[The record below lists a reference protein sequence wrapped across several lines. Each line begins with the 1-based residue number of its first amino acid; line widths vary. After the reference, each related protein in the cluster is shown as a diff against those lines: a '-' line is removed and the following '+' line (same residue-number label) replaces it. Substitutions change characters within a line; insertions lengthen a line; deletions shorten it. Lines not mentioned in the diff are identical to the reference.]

1 MYPARDLYT
10 MVVPPAD
17 EYSDGVNSGI
27 VLVHGLTGFMDAG
40 AGGRLAIKHILDT
53 LEHRPVAY
61 FHIDMLYDY
70 RGRRPKTVFDS
81 DHYESMDLPQI
92 TLSEVTDAE
101 GNKFLLLHGVEPDL
115 GWQSVVRSVVE
126 LIRNYGVRLTVGIHA
141 IPWPAPHTR
150 PIEIT
155 AHATDSEL
163 LGTHQPWVGQVE
175 IPGSFGA
182 LLELNL
188 SQSKMP
194 AIGYAAHVPHYLATT
209 DYPKAA
215 VALLD
220 QIALSTG
227 LVIPRDEL
235 RTAAIA
241 MDEDLDRQIQ
251 AVSENVEVVSS
262 LETQHDNLMQS
273 RHELTADGNLVSGD
287 ELAAQFEKFL
297 AEQNQKNEDEVD

>member
-1 MYPARDLYT
+1 
-10 MVVPPAD
+10 
-17 EYSDGVNSGI
+17 
-27 VLVHGLTGFMDAG
+27 
-40 AGGRLAIKHILDT
+40 
-53 LEHRPVAY
+53 
-61 FHIDMLYDY
+61 
-70 RGRRPKTVFDS
+70 
-81 DHYESMDLPQI
+81 
-92 TLSEVTDAE
+92 
-101 GNKFLLLHGVEPDL
+101 
-115 GWQSVVRSVVE
+115 VVRSVVE
-126 LIRNYGVRLTVGIHA
+126 LIRSYGVRLTVGIHA

-155 AHATDSEL
+155 AHSSDPDL

-175 IPGSFGA
+175 IPGSMSA

-194 AIGYAAHVPHYLATT
+194 AIGYAAHVPHYLAAT
-209 DYPKAA
+209 DYPKSA

-241 MDEDLDRQIQ
+241 MDEDLDRQIES
-251 AVSENVEVVSS
+251 VSENIDVVSS

-273 RHELTADGNLVSGD
+273 RHELTADGQLVSGE
-287 ELAAQFEKFL
+287 ELAASFEQYL
-297 AEQNQKNEDEVD
+297 AEIDEKGETES